1 VHVRIGGVGEDFFL
15 EQQERID
22 ETGTVVANKRERMM
36 DAAFNDPAARV
47 SICASGRLSL
57 FFLCER
63 CCHWGAQPQLTG
75 TESTG
80 AGSQGRHECL
90 CVRAERFALFGLWS
104 HVLAFAVDP
113 IHPSALRFVEES
125 RARRMG
131 RRERRCG
138 GADGAGN

>member
-57 FFLCER
+57 FFYANDAVIGE
-63 CCHWGAQPQLTG
+63 H
-75 TESTG
+75 SHS
-80 AGSQGRHECL
+80 SQGPRAPVQEARAGTSVCVCALSVLL
-90 CVRAERFALFGLWS
+90 C
-104 HVLAFAVDP
+104 LAFGAMCWRSP
-113 IHPSALRFVEES
+113 WIRSIRLRCVS
-125 RARRMG
+125 
-131 RRERRCG
+131 
-138 GADGAGN
+138 